1 MENPVVVSPAV
12 IHEQILKNRC
22 TGTNIVWH
30 YTYSSSIEAILRA
43 GVLLPP
49 ILVPTI
55 KATESPEATD
65 EMRRSKNYQS
75 DAKMLLF
82 SPNPVWEPASYR
94 GFLNYKTGV
103 VTDIHSRDYYAKL
116 GIQIFRIG
124 VGCRKLKPWMRLK
137 QLARMPKD
145 MAQTFEKITRGL
157 GSNYFSWYGSVFP
170 VSVKHWEALENL
182 LGDEWQPLCS
192 IDNL

>member
-75 DAKMLLF
+75 DAKLPLF
-82 SPNPVWEPASYR
+82 SPNPLLDPPSPPGY
-94 GFLNYKTGV
+94 LTSKT
-103 VTDIHSRDYYAKL
+103 TLPTHINS
-116 GIQIFRIG
+116 
-124 VGCRKLKPWMRLK
+124 
-137 QLARMPKD
+137 
-145 MAQTFEKITRGL
+145 
-157 GSNYFSWYGSVFP
+157 
-170 VSVKHWEALENL
+170 
-182 LGDEWQPLCS
+182 
-192 IDNL
+192 